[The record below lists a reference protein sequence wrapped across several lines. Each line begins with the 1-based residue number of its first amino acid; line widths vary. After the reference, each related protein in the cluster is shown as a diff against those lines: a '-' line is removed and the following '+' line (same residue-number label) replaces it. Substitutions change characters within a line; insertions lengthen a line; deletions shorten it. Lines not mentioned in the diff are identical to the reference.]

1 MTGLTIVSGEKSTAR
16 LKRIFQFHV
25 DDHQKVKNSLLG
37 SILLKFRG
45 KPSMLVQSEFF
56 TAADGEP
63 VAVEN
68 AGGKGEVLLICEH
81 ASRRLPERYGNLG
94 LPEEALA
101 SHIAWDPGAL
111 AVARL
116 MSKGLDA
123 TLIHQRFSRLIYDCN
138 RPPDSPAA
146 MRDVSEVFRI
156 PGNENLSD
164 VEKSRR
170 TTALYMPF
178 HGRIREE
185 IAARRARGQASV
197 LVTVHSFTPVYF
209 GKARPVEIGIL
220 HDADSRLADR
230 MLKAASDTHLYRV
243 ERNEPY
249 GPADG
254 VTHTL
259 EVHALPAG
267 LLNVMIEVRND
278 LIADETGQGVAADFL
293 TGLLRESL
301 ADIPR

>member
-1 MTGLTIVSGEKSTAR
+1 
-16 LKRIFQFHV
+16 
-25 DDHQKVKNSLLG
+25 
-37 SILLKFRG
+37 
-45 KPSMLVQSEFF
+45 MLVQSGFF
-56 TAADGEP
+56 TEADGEP

-68 AGGKGEVLLICEH
+68 AGGKSEVLLICEH
-81 ASRRLPERYGNLG
+81 ASRRLPERYGDLG
-94 LPEEALA
+94 LSEEALS

-116 MSKGLDA
+116 MSKSLDA
-123 TLIHQRFSRLIYDCN
+123 MLVYQRFSRLVYDCN
-138 RPPDSPAA
+138 RPPESPSA
-146 MRDVSEVFRI
+146 MPDASEVFRI
-156 PGNENLSD
+156 PGNENLSQA
-164 VEKSRR
+164 EKSRR
-170 TTALYMPF
+170 TAALYLPF

-185 IAARRARGQASV
+185 IVARWARGERTV

-209 GKARPVEIGIL
+209 GTKRPVEIGIL
-220 HDADSRLADR
+220 HDTDSRLADR
-230 MLKAASDTHLYRV
+230 MLEAAADTHLYRV

-267 LLNVMIEVRND
+267 LLNVMIEIRND
-278 LIADETGQGVAADFL
+278 LITDETGQGVVAGFL

-301 ADIPR
+301 ASVQ